1 MIASDRTVGIDNPWE
16 VTMDE
21 WGLQTW
27 HDYVILGLL
36 IGGQAFACAF
46 LIWDRRSKRWRRGQR

>member
-1 MIASDRTVGIDNPWE
+1 
-16 VTMDE
+16 MDE